1 VSVLSP
7 EVPVVANSAEQ
18 TIEIERD
25 VAALSHSS
33 IQTLRQRWRA
43 LFKTEPPPAFGPD
56 LLRRSIGHKIQEQH
70 YGGLS
75 ALAQRQLNEMV
86 KAACGKPTGR
96 IELPRRIKP
105 GAVLIRSWKNKTHR
119 VVLMHR
125 CDR

>member
-1 VSVLSP
+1 
-7 EVPVVANSAEQ
+7 VANSAEQ